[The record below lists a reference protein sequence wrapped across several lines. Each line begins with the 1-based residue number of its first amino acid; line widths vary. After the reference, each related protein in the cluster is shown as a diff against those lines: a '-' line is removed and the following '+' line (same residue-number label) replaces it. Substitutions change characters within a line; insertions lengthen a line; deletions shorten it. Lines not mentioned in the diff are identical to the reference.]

1 MVCAMDIADEAIE
14 AFNFQSARWPLVSV
28 LVWIATR
35 NEYFAVRCAKMRVD
49 HADTFLVIE
58 RAHSGLFAG
67 DIASGAWTNQLAPA
81 LHSDNLKAI
90 ATCAHVNMLGMTH
103 VSHGHVF
110 PPREQPLAASQHYIA
125 EADEGNRSALRSIGD
140 QFAHE
145 FVEWREVTFSRED
158 ALRLWPEPPWIA
170 AQKAKKAPWVAPTEF
185 SADAINELGDRP
197 RIALMA
203 VVRLLVGG
211 QRRPMSWR
219 NQ

>member
-58 RAHSGLFAG
+58 RAHSGLVAG
-67 DIASGAWTNQLAPA
+67 DNASGAWTNQLAPT
-81 LHSDNLKAI
+81 LDSDNLKAI
-90 ATCAHVNMLGMTH
+90 ATCAHVNKLGMTH

-110 PPREQPLAASQHYIA
+110 PPREQPLAASQQYIA

-140 QFAHE
+140 QFARICRMARGDVFARRRIE
-145 FVEWREVTFSRED
+145 
-158 ALRLWPEPPWIA
+158 ALA
-170 AQKAKKAPWVAPTEF
+170 
-185 SADAINELGDRP
+185 
-197 RIALMA
+197 
-203 VVRLLVGG
+203 
-211 QRRPMSWR
+211 
-219 NQ
+219 